1 MLDTL
6 LATLARPRIF
16 GFRFKL
22 EDLLLNVLLLALG
35 LIFIFPAFYALMTSF
50 RVPGYGLTKE
60 IIPETFYWGNYERLF
75 NYGRFPR
82 YLLNSFIDS
91 FGGALLTTVTASL
104 AAYAFAR
111 MRFFGRNFLMGFI
124 LVMMMLPG
132 ITNLIPLY
140 KIASDL
146 KLLNTYTIMILIF
159 GAYGVPLGIFL
170 MKGFFQSIP
179 KELEEAAAI
188 DGATPVMAFI
198 RVVLPITAPGI
209 MATFLINFVYNWNNF
224 FMPLV
229 MISST
234 SMKTAT
240 VGLFDFQHA
249 LEGNQDELLAAAC
262 IVIMI
267 PTILM
272 FIASRKYLMQGMV
285 EGAVKG

>member
-1 MLDTL
+1 MLKY
-6 LATLARPRIF
+6 RPVKYFSI
-16 GFRFKL
+16 
-22 EDLLLNVLLLALG
+22 EDAILNILLLALG
-35 LIFIFPAFYALMTSF
+35 LIFLFPAFYALMTSF
-50 RVPGYGLTKE
+50 REPGYGLTKE
-60 IIPETFYWGNYERLF
+60 IIPTDFYFGNYDRLF
-75 NYGRFPR
+75 NYGKFPR

-111 MRFFGRNFLMGFI
+111 MRFLGRNFFMGFI

-132 ITNLIPLY
+132 VTNLIPLY

-146 KLLNTYTIMILIF
+146 DLLNTYTIMILIF
-159 GAYGVPLGIFL
+159 GAYGVPMGIWI
-170 MKGFFQSIP
+170 MRGFFQSIP

-188 DGATPVMAFI
+188 DGATPITAFI

-209 MATFLINFVYNWNNF
+209 MATFLINFVLNWNNF

-229 MISST
+229 MISKSD
-234 SMKTAT
+234 MKTAT

-262 IVIMI
+262 IVIMV
-267 PTILM
+267 PTIIM
-272 FIASRKYLMQGMV
+272 FAFSRKYLMQGMV

>member
-1 MLDTL
+1 MLSVLTQTQRL
-6 LATLARPRIF
+6 RKQV
-16 GFRFKL
+16 KL
-22 EDLLLNVLLLALG
+22 EDLLLNSFMIALS

-50 RVPGYGLTKE
+50 REPGYGLTKD
-60 IIPETFYWGNYERLF
+60 IIPDDFYFGNYERLF

-91 FGGALLTTVTASL
+91 FGGALLTTTTAAL

-111 MRFFGRNFLMGFI
+111 LKFFGRNFFMGFI
-124 LVMMMLPG
+124 LAMMMLPG

-146 KLLNTYTIMILIF
+146 ELLNTYTIMILIF
-159 GAYGVPLGIFL
+159 GAYGVPLGIWI
-170 MKGFFQSIP
+170 MKGFFESIP
-179 KELEEAAAI
+179 RELEEAAAI
-188 DGATPVMAFI
+188 DGATPVTAFL
-198 RVVLPITAPGI
+198 RVILPITAPGI
-209 MATFLINFVYNWNNF
+209 IATFLINFVLNWNNF

-229 MISST
+229 MISKSE
-234 SMKTAT
+234 MKTAT

-267 PTILM
+267 PTIIM
-272 FIASRKYLMQGMV
+272 FAFSRKYLMQGMV